1 MKKSTI
7 RQSGGFTLIEVMIVV
22 AIVAILASIALPA
35 YNDQIKKSRRT
46 DAQRELVSY
55 AQQLERWFSTN
66 GTYLNGAGTACG
78 VAYGGASAH
87 YGVVGACTATT
98 FTITATPVSGTS
110 QAADGT
116 QTLDEKGTRDGSVDS
131 GNWKI

>member
-1 MKKSTI
+1 MKQSTI

-35 YNDQIKKSRRT
+35 YNEQIKKSRRV
-46 DAQRELVSY
+46 DVQRELVSY

-66 GTYLNGAGTACG
+66 GTYMNGAGTGCGAAYAGATTYYG
-78 VAYGGASAH
+78 VA
-87 YGVVGACTATT
+87 GACTATT
-98 FTITATPVSGTS
+98 FTITATPVGGTS
-110 QAADGT
+110 QASDGT
-116 QTLDEKGTRDGSVDS
+116 QTLTESGVRGGSVDN

>member
-1 MKKSTI
+1 MKKS
-7 RQSGGFTLIEVMIVV
+7 RNRLGGFTLIEVMIVV

-35 YNDQIKKSRRT
+35 YNDQIRKSRRV
-46 DAQRELVSY
+46 DVQRELVSY

-66 GTYLNGAGTACG
+66 GTYLNAAGTACG
-78 VAYGGASAH
+78 VAYGGAATH
-87 YGVVGACTATT
+87 YGVVGACAATT
-98 FTITATPVSGTS
+98 FTITATPVSGTT

-116 QTLDEKGTRDGSVDS
+116 QTLTETGARGGSVDS